1 MTLCSLVLAGQLLAG
16 AAWAHGFQVKTMRA
30 PLSAIEVER
39 PLVMPMGWLEL
50 GLEFQYKVAGGP
62 QLFGLLPDGGAWSAD
77 GEPVAW
83 DSARWTYTT
92 EELAIRYGI
101 SRRAEL
107 WAAVPFHYVRLTN
120 EVLGTDTED
129 FGVGD
134 ARFGWRLE
142 WFRHEAPLSSLVTDL
157 YWKAPMGN
165 EAPGNYIGGPN
176 TVTGFPMSTGT
187 NDLALFLRGKQ
198 QGGPFAVTASLGY
211 VYRFSGIS
219 QFLVETSEYQFQ
231 GRFKPGNE
239 LRMDLEGLVQVG
251 PVALQGELVYRVREA
266 AAAGT
271 TAEGID
277 WDANLVPFEG
287 SDGQSL
293 DVGAGLLANVTR
305 GVDVQAGV
313 SFPVMGEDLVFFP
326 LEDLTPTR
334 AVTYGASL
342 ELRY

>member
-1 MTLCSLVLAGQLLAG
+1 
-16 AAWAHGFQVKTMRA
+16 
-30 PLSAIEVER
+30 
-39 PLVMPMGWLEL
+39 
-50 GLEFQYKVAGGP
+50 
-62 QLFGLLPDGGAWSAD
+62 
-77 GEPVAW
+77 
-83 DSARWTYTT
+83 
-92 EELAIRYGI
+92 
-101 SRRAEL
+101 
-107 WAAVPFHYVRLTN
+107 
-120 EVLGTDTED
+120 
-129 FGVGD
+129 
-134 ARFGWRLE
+134 
-142 WFRHEAPLSSLVTDL
+142 
-157 YWKAPMGN
+157 
-165 EAPGNYIGGPN
+165 
-176 TVTGFPMSTGT
+176 
-187 NDLALFLRGKQ
+187 
-198 QGGPFAVTASLGY
+198 
-211 VYRFSGIS
+211 
-219 QFLVETSEYQFQ
+219 
-231 GRFKPGNE
+231 
-239 LRMDLEGLVQVG
+239 MDLEGLVQVG